1 MNPTMLRIALP
12 NKGSLAE
19 GAAALVSEA
28 DYDCRRSGK
37 ELART
42 DARNDVEFFF
52 LRPRDIATYVSRGVI
67 DLGITGRDLNEDAQ
81 TPALEVLPLGFG
93 KSTFRYAV
101 PEGSGLVPE
110 AFAGKRI
117 ACSYR
122 NIVERDLR
130 RRGVEATVVRVDGAV
145 EISVRLGVADAVA
158 DVVESGATLRQAGLV
173 VVGDPVMQSEAVVV
187 ARDEATAALPAART
201 FLRRVQGILIAREYE
216 MLEYDIPRDRLDEAS
231 RLTPGI
237 AAPTVAPLNDPAWVA
252 VKAMHPRKSI
262 NETMDRLADIGA
274 RGIVAM
280 KIRAARL

>member
-1 MNPTMLRIALP
+1 MLRIALP

-37 ELART
+37 ELARA

-52 LRPRDIATYVSRGVI
+52 LRPRDIATYVARGVI

-101 PEGSGLVPE
+101 PEGSGLRPE
-110 AFAGKRI
+110 DFAGKRI

-173 VVGDPVMQSEAVVV
+173 VVGDPVMRSEAIVV

-201 FLRRVQGILIAREYE
+201 FLRRVQGILIAREHE
-216 MLEYDIPRDRLDEAS
+216 MVEYDIPRDALEQAVA
-231 RLTPGI
+231 LTPGI
-237 AAPTVAPLNDPAWVA
+237 ESPTVSPLNDPAWVA
-252 VKAMHPRKSI
+252 VKALTLKKGLAD
-262 NETMDRLADIGA
+262 TMDKLEAIGA
-274 RGIVAM
+274 KGIVAM
-280 KIRAARL
+280 PIRAARI

>member
-1 MNPTMLRIALP
+1 MLRIALP
-12 NKGSLAE
+12 NKGSLSE

-37 ELART
+37 ELARA
-42 DARNDVEFFF
+42 DVRNDVEFFF
-52 LRPRDIATYVSRGVI
+52 LRPRDIATYVARGVI

-101 PEGSGLVPE
+101 PEGSGLRPE
-110 AFAGKRI
+110 DFAGKRI

-145 EISVRLGVADAVA
+145 EISVRLGVADVVA

-173 VVGDPVMQSEAVVV
+173 VVGDPVMRSEAVVV

-216 MLEYDIPRDRLDEAS
+216 MVEYDIPRGALAQAVA
-231 RLTPGI
+231 LTPGI
-237 AAPTVAPLNDPAWVA
+237 ESPTISPLNDPAWVA
-252 VKAMHPRKSI
+252 VKALTLKKGLAD
-262 NETMDRLADIGA
+262 TMDRLEAIGA
-274 RGIVAM
+274 KGIVAM
-280 KIRAARL
+280 PIRAARI